1 MSEFDYYDEVEAPR
15 EIWAG
20 EDAVF
25 TRRWRHN
32 DERGGARYVRGDI
45 ASDMLAALKGFV
57 QLDSGREIY
66 PDSMMGQ
73 AIEAIARAEGK

>member
-1 MSEFDYYDEVEAPR
+1 M
-15 EIWAG
+15 
-20 EDAVF
+20 
-25 TRRWRHN
+25 
-32 DERGGARYVRGDI
+32 RGDI